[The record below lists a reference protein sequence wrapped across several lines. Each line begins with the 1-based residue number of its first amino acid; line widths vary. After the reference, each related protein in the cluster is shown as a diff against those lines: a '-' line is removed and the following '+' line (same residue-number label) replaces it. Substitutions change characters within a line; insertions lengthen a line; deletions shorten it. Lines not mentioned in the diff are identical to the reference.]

1 MALLQGSE
9 DPEPAGGKGKAHC
22 PGEALT
28 FTYWRR
34 KNGLMSGGDDVVC
47 GFSNWL
53 VATGSSSLCWLFQ
66 CSSRDLS
73 TCRQ

>member
-1 MALLQGSE
+1 M
-9 DPEPAGGKGKAHC
+9 
-22 PGEALT
+22 ALT